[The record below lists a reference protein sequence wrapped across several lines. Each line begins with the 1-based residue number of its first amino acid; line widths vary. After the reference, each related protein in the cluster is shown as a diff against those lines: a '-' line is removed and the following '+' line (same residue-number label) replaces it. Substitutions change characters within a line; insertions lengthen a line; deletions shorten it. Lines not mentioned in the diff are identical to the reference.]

1 MNKWEKI
8 LDAQDILSIEVF
20 THDWMRYFGYEPA
33 HSCDQINNLNINDY
47 KRLEHESL
55 ARWIRPFA
63 FDSDKE
69 RLANE
74 LLVEKLHFAEGM
86 DLSPGEKMRLH
97 LKWW

>member
-1 MNKWEKI
+1 MNTI
-8 LDAQDILSIEVF
+8 
-20 THDWMRYFGYEPA
+20 
-33 HSCDQINNLNINDY
+33 DY
-47 KRLEHESL
+47 KRLEHDSL

-74 LLVEKLHFAEGM
+74 LLVEKLRLAAGINLNAE
-86 DLSPGEKMRLH
+86 EKMRLH